1 MRRAIAAGVMGGLVL
16 GGTVAAPAFAAA
28 LAAGSGPGFPAATA
42 ARPAGPADPAGPAM
56 RTVVYARYAFQVPAS
71 WPVYRLDE
79 HPRTCVRYDVP
90 AVYLGTPGVNMDC
103 PAGILGRTQTV
114 SFIPAGSAAT
124 GGGSA
129 RAGQP
134 AQPAAAG
141 IELKRLPAVRAAIS
155 QNTDQHVLEVTLGAA
170 GAGGMVL
177 GTYGATPG
185 VIEQVLST
193 LHLAPAGATQ
203 TVQTAQSVPVL
214 PVLPAR
220 SAPASPQTPAP
231 SPAAHSAAAPAARP
245 VPRPAVVPQR
255 AAVPARVRATRTLAR
270 HAAAAAKTYTSW
282 RGVPSGWPTQ
292 IVQPPQPVT
301 HPVGGFDACTAPSLA
316 AMRVWRRRFAAVGAY
331 IGGVNAA
338 CAYGN
343 LSASWIRSVAAMG
356 WGVLPTYVGPQ
367 APCWDGGNGVRIKP
381 AKAAAQG
388 SAAGRDAVSDARLF
402 GLAPGSPIYYDL
414 EAYVGGTTC
423 KQAIL
428 AFLSAWDRT
437 VADSGYL
444 AAVYS
449 SRDSGIANIEAWTAA
464 HYPGFTPPG
473 AIWVALWD
481 GVASLAG
488 DRLAWPLTERSKQY
502 SGNVTATVGGIT
514 LNIDKDI
521 VGGPLAR

>member
-1 MRRAIAAGVMGGLVL
+1 MGGLVL
-16 GGTVAAPAFAAA
+16 GGTVAAPAVAAA
-28 LAAGSGPGFPAATA
+28 LAAGSGPGFPAAA
-42 ARPAGPADPAGPAM
+42 AGPARPAM
-56 RTVVYARYAFQVPAS
+56 KTVVYGGYAFQVPAS

-90 AVYLGTPGVNMDC
+90 AVYLGTPGGNMDC
-103 PAGILGRTQTV
+103 PAGILGRAQTV

-141 IELKRLPAVRAAIS
+141 LELKRLPAVRSTIS
-155 QNTDQHVLEVTLGAA
+155 QNTDQHELEVTLGAT

-203 TVQTAQSVPVL
+203 TVQTAQSVPVRS
-214 PVLPAR
+214 AQ
-220 SAPASPQTPAP
+220 SAPASPRTPAP
-231 SPAAHSAAAPAARP
+231 SPAARTAARP
-245 VPRPAVVPQR
+245 VARPAVVRQR
-255 AAVPARVRATRTLAR
+255 AAVAARVRPAR
-270 HAAAAAKTYTSW
+270 ILVRRAAAASKTYTSW

-292 IVQPPQPVT
+292 IVQPPRPVT

-316 AMRVWRRRFAAVGAY
+316 AMRVWRRRYGAVGAY

-367 APCWDGGNGVRIKP
+367 APCWDGGNGVRISP

-388 SAAGRDAVSDARLF
+388 SAAGLDAVSDARFF
-402 GLAPGSPIYYDL
+402 GLAPGSPIYYDM

-423 KQAIL
+423 KRAIL
-428 AFLSAWDRT
+428 AFLGAWDRT
-437 VADSGYL
+437 VAVSGYL

-449 SRDSGIANIEAWTAA
+449 SRDSGIANIEEWTTA

-488 DRLAWPLTERSKQY
+488 DGLAWPLTGRSKQY